1 MDKECCVGKT
11 QIKLSVRPDDNPTQ
25 VLMFSMH
32 SSEEMFSRK
41 LNLMPSVS
49 GQFYKLTFL
58 SNFTKI
64 MFYFFIPTE
73 QKALRES
80 ETDTNRAPADTS
92 QAQMKGARGLRV
104 ARQIHVLEE
113 AQRKRRARREQVCF
127 LI

>member
-1 MDKECCVGKT
+1 
-11 QIKLSVRPDDNPTQ
+11 
-25 VLMFSMH
+25 
-32 SSEEMFSRK
+32 
-41 LNLMPSVS
+41 
-49 GQFYKLTFL
+49 
-58 SNFTKI
+58 